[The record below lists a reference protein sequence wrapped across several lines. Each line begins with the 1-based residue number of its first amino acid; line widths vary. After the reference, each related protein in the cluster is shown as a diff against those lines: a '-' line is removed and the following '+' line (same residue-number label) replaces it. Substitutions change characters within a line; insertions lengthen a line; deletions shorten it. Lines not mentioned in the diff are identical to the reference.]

1 MTTLDVWQRVLELLV
16 TLAAPFLIT
25 ALVVGVGIALLQTAT
40 QLQEAVLSF
49 VPKLAAA
56 ILVLVLAG
64 GWLIDRIGQ
73 FTTAA
78 FTAVPQASVDE
89 GRP

>member
-25 ALVVGVGIALLQTAT
+25 ALVVGVGIALIQTAT

-73 FTTAA
+73 FTTDA
-78 FTAVPQASVDE
+78 FTAVPQGSVDE